1 MKTIDKDK
9 ILKDSVSNYVVIR
22 DEDGEILCMI
32 SKEDWNYTAYT
43 LEQYVLLKEDVYKIL
58 DKAAGIEYLDKVDW
72 EIAEEYRDDEL
83 IEKYK
88 EKTEEDEED

>member
-32 SKEDWNYTAYT
+32 SKED
-43 LEQYVLLKEDVYKIL
+43 
-58 DKAAGIEYLDKVDW
+58 
-72 EIAEEYRDDEL
+72 
-83 IEKYK
+83 
-88 EKTEEDEED
+88 